1 MTAESDR
8 TSSPGSAATAF
19 ADARRRSRSRSLLVL
34 LAVVIAGAG
43 AYWIWWN
50 SGARFRQTTD
60 DAYVAGNVVTLTPE
74 VSGTVIAIHADDTD
88 LVRAGTPVIELD
100 RADLA
105 VALAQAEADLAK
117 NVRDV
122 RALYSSADELRATL
136 EAREADLAR
145 ARDDLRRRQELA
157 NSGAVSGEELEHA
170 RSAVSSATAAVAAA
184 REGWGANRA
193 QTQGTA
199 IATHPLV
206 QAAGARVRSAYLG
219 LHRATL
225 LAPVTGYVAKRSVQI
240 GQRIQPGAPLLA
252 IIPLDQVWV
261 DANLKEDQLRDLRI
275 GQPVELESDLYGGSI
290 TFAGR
295 VAGLGAGTGS
305 VFSALPA
312 QNATGNWIKVV
323 QRLPVRIELDPAQ
336 LAVHPLR
343 VGLSMRVA
351 VNTRDRAGPALATAA
366 RAAAPYV
373 APGNDSVIAE
383 ADRKIA
389 SIIAANS
396 GR

>member
-1 MTAESDR
+1 MTAASDR
-8 TSSPGSAATAF
+8 NSSADSAATAL
-19 ADARRRSRSRSLLVL
+19 AEARRRSRNRSLLIL
-34 LAVVIAGAG
+34 IAVVIAASG
-43 AYWIWWN
+43 AYWVWWN

-88 LVRAGTPVIELD
+88 LVPAGTPVVELD

-117 NVRDV
+117 TVRDV

-157 NSGAVSGEELEHA
+157 DSGAVSGEELEHA

-199 IATHPLV
+199 ITTHPLV
-206 QAAGARVRSAYLG
+206 QAAAARVRSAYLG

-225 LAPVTGYVAKRSVQI
+225 IAPVTGYVAKRAVQI

-252 IIPLDQVWV
+252 IVPLDQVWV

-275 GQPVELESDLYGGSI
+275 GQPVELESDLYGGSV
-290 TFAGR
+290 TFNGR

-323 QRLPVRIELDPAQ
+323 QRLPVRIELEPAQ
-336 LAVHPLR
+336 LAAHPLR
-343 VGLSMRVA
+343 IGLSMRVA
-351 VNTRDRAGPALATAA
+351 VNTRDRSGPALATAA
-366 RAAAPYV
+366 RATAPYV
-373 APGNDSVIAE
+373 APGNDAVLAE

-389 SIIAANS
+389 SIIAGNS

>member
-1 MTAESDR
+1 MTADSAS
-8 TSSPGSAATAF
+8 TSSTTTSATAL
-19 ADARRRSRSRSLLVL
+19 AEARRRSRSRSLVILLVT
-34 LAVVIAGAG
+34 VVAAAAG
-43 AYWIWWN
+43 YWIWWN
-50 SGARFRQTTD
+50 SSARFHQSTD

-74 VSGTVIAIHADDTD
+74 VAGTVIAIHADDTD
-88 LVRAGTPVIELD
+88 LVRIGAPVVELD
-100 RADLA
+100 KADLA

-117 NVRDV
+117 TVRDV

-145 ARDDLRRRQELA
+145 ARDDLSRRQALA
-157 NSGAVSGEELEHA
+157 ASGAVSGEELEHA
-170 RSAVSSATAAVAAA
+170 KSAVSSARAGVVAA

-199 IATHPLV
+199 VANHPLV
-206 QAAGARVRSAYLG
+206 QAAAARVRSAYLG

-225 LAPVTGYVAKRSVQI
+225 LAPVTGYVARRAVQV
-240 GQRIQPGAPLLA
+240 GQRIQPGASLLA
-252 IIPLDQVWV
+252 IVPLDQVWV

-275 GQPVELESDLYGGSI
+275 GQPVELESDLYGSGIVFS
-290 TFAGR
+290 GH

-323 QRLPVRIELDPAQ
+323 QRLPVRIALDPTE
-336 LAVHPLR
+336 LAAHPLR
-343 VGLSMRVA
+343 IGLSMRAV
-351 VNTRDRAGPALATAA
+351 VNTRDRSGPSLATAA
-366 RAAAPYV
+366 RPTAPYV
-373 APGNDSVIAE
+373 TAGNDAVLAD

-389 SIIAANS
+389 AIIAGNA
-396 GR
+396 GH

>member
-1 MTAESDR
+1 MTADPAS
-8 TSSPGSAATAF
+8 TSSSASAATAL
-19 ADARRRSRSRSLLVL
+19 AEARRRSRGRSLVILLLV
-34 LAVVIAGAG
+34 VVAAAA
-43 AYWIWWN
+43 AYWLWWN
-50 SGARFRQTTD
+50 SSARFHQATD

-88 LVRAGTPVIELD
+88 LVRQGAPVVELD
-100 RADLA
+100 KADLA

-117 NVRDV
+117 TVRDV

-136 EAREADLAR
+136 QAREADLAR

-157 NSGAVSGEELEHA
+157 ASGAVSGEELEHA
-170 RSAVSSATAAVAAA
+170 RSAVTGAQAGVAAA

-193 QTQGTA
+193 QTQGTSVA
-199 IATHPLV
+199 GHPLV
-206 QAAGARVRSAYLG
+206 QAAAARVRSAYLG

-225 LAPVTGYVAKRSVQI
+225 LAPVTGYVAKRAVQV

-252 IIPLDQVWV
+252 IVPLDQVWV

-275 GQPVELESDLYGGSI
+275 GQTVELESDLYGSGI
-290 TFAGR
+290 AFTGR

-323 QRLPVRIELDPAQ
+323 QRLPVRIALDPAE
-336 LAVHPLR
+336 LAAHPLR
-343 VGLSMRVA
+343 VGLSMRVV
-351 VNTRDRAGPALATAA
+351 VNTRDRSGPSLATAV
-366 RAAAPYV
+366 RPQAPY
-373 APGNDSVIAE
+373 ATEGNDAVLAE
-383 ADRKIA
+383 ADRKVA
-389 SIIAANS
+389 AIIAGNA